1 MKAKSLFGIILFVA
15 VSLCIRAQNVVP
27 QFVSFSPEADGVSLA
42 GAAIGYSEQ
51 EYEGVKMAIENLRGD
66 MQRVLGQKPQTSS
79 ISPLTS
85 NILIGT
91 LGKNKDIDRLKL
103 PDLKGKREKFI
114 ITTVGNQ
121 VIIAGSD
128 KRGTIY
134 GIYELSRQ
142 LGVSPWYWWADA
154 PVAHHDVA
162 YVKNG
167 TYTAGE
173 PAVEFR
179 GLFLN
184 DEAPCL
190 TTWVKNTFGTNYGGR
205 EFYAKVFELILRL
218 KGNFLWPAMW
228 GWAFY
233 ADDPENGK
241 LADTMGVIMGTS
253 HHEPMARNHQEYAR
267 NRQAWGAWNYQTNQ
281 TKLDQFFR
289 EGIERMKGTE
299 DIVTIGMRG
308 DGDEAMSD
316 KADTQLM
323 ERIISNQRRII
334 KEVTGRPAEKTT
346 QVWALYKEVQ
356 DYYDA
361 GLKVPDDVMILI
373 SDDNWGDIRRVP
385 VNDKERARKGGW
397 GIYYHVDYVGAPRNS
412 KWLNVTQTQ
421 QMFEQLSLAYDFGI
435 QRMWILNVGDLKP
448 MEYPIQL
455 FMDMAWNPKEYTLQ
469 TVTDHTRRF
478 FSSVLTPL
486 CLPRGGVTEAS
497 PWGGLV
503 GVEAASIYNRNCQY
517 MARVTPEML
526 DAQTYNLETG
536 EWRQVADDYQRL
548 ELRALRL
555 YQDIPAEA
563 RDFYRQLILFPVQAM
578 ANLYDMYYAQA
589 MNQHLAKVGSPD
601 ANQWADRVAQCFRRD
616 SLLCA
621 SYNHDI
627 AGGKWNGMMI
637 QKHIGYTNWNDNF
650 RADKLPA
657 TARIETSDISHQPSA
672 INGGYTFTA
681 GNGYISMEAE
691 HYYRA
696 EASEG
701 TQWSVYSDYGR
712 TRSAVALTPYTKPVG
727 DASLTYRFALPEG
740 TKQVKVHII
749 VKSTLDF
756 LNVGGHECL
765 VSLDG
770 CQPETINFNKT
781 LLDKQP
787 YMYSVFYPTVA
798 RRVIEKEVTLPLETS
813 NFKLQTSNVH
823 ELTLRPQHP
832 GLVFEKI
839 VVDYGGYK
847 PSYLFGT
854 ETEYTVK

>member
-1 MKAKSLFGIILFVA
+1 MKVRSLLGIILFVA
-15 VSLCIRAQNVVP
+15 VSLCTRAQGVLP
-27 QFVSFSPEADGVSLA
+27 QFVSFSPESDGVSLVNA
-42 GAAIGYSEQ
+42 TIGYSQQ
-51 EYEGVKMAIENLRGD
+51 EYEGVKMAIQNLQED
-66 MQRVLGQKPQTSS
+66 MKRVLGKA
-79 ISPLTS
+79 PLQLEGS
-85 NILIGT
+85 GEASILIGT
-91 LGKNKDIDRLKL
+91 LGKNKDIDKLKL
-103 PDLKGKREKFI
+103 ADLKGKREKFI
-114 ITTVGNQ
+114 IITIGQQIV
-121 VIIAGSD
+121 IAGSD

-154 PVAHHDVA
+154 PVAHHDEA
-162 YVKNG
+162 YVRKG

-173 PAVEFR
+173 PAVELR
-179 GLFLN
+179 GIFLN

-205 EFYAKVFELILRL
+205 EFYEKVFELILRL
-218 KGNFLWPAMW
+218 KGNMMWPAMW

-241 LADTMGVIMGTS
+241 LADRMGVMMGTS

-267 NRQAWGAWNYQTNQ
+267 HRKEWGAWNYQTNQ
-281 TKLDQFFR
+281 AKLDQFFR

-316 KADTQLM
+316 KADTKLM
-323 ERIISNQRRII
+323 DRIISNQRRII
-334 KEVTGRPAEKTT
+334 KEVTGKPAEKTT

-385 VNDKERARKGGW
+385 VTKEERNRKGGW

-455 FMDMAWNPKEYTLQ
+455 FMDMAWNPKEYTQQ
-469 TVTDHTRRF
+469 TITDHTRRF
-478 FSSVLTPL
+478 FSSVLSGFPA
-486 CLPRGGVTEAS
+486 E
-497 PWGGLV
+497 
-503 GVEAASIYNRNCQY
+503 EAASIYNRNCQY

-526 DAQTYNLETG
+526 DAQTYNVETG

-555 YQDIPAEA
+555 YQDIPVEA
-563 RDFYRQLILFPVQAM
+563 RNFYQQLILFPVQAM

-589 MNQHLAKVGSPD
+589 MNHHLASIGSPD
-601 ANQWADRVAQCFRRD
+601 ANQWADRVAQCFCRD

-621 SYNHDI
+621 AYNHDI
-627 AGGKWNGMMI
+627 ADGKWDGMMI

-650 RADKLPA
+650 PKDKQPVTTTVPA
-657 TARIETSDISHQPSA
+657 GSPA
-672 INGGYTFTA
+672 GYTFTPS
-681 GNGYISMEAE
+681 NGYVSMEAE

-701 TQWSVYSDYGR
+701 TQWNVYPDYGR

-727 DASLTYRFALPEG
+727 DASLTYRFTLPEG
-740 TKQVKVHII
+740 TKKVKVHIV

-770 CQPETINFNKT
+770 GNTETINFNKT

-798 RRVIEKEVTLPLETS
+798 RRVIEKEVELPVSQDGT
-813 NFKLQTSNVH
+813 H

-832 GLVFEKI
+832 GIVFEKL
-839 VVDYGGYK
+839 VVNYGGYK
-847 PSYLFGT
+847 PSYLFMD
-854 ETEYTVK
+854 ESNYTK